1 MAHVP
6 PSVADFK
13 AKFPGLA
20 SVPDATVQLALD
32 ETAARVDETWR
43 EADYAPARLYLA
55 AHILTL
61 DGHGAQA
68 QTAGLQAQGLKSFK
82 SGSMSAEFRSDAP
95 QGSYAATGYGA
106 RFAALLE
113 INAGGPLV
121 SRAAAGE
128 PSHLAHDWVRDWGWR

>member
-20 SVPDATVQLALD
+20 ATPDQAIQSALN
-32 ETAARVDETWR
+32 ESGARVDETWR

-61 DGHGAQA
+61 DGYGGQA
-68 QTAGLQAQGLKSFK
+68 QTAGLQAQGVKSFK
-82 SGSMSAEFRSDAP
+82 SGAMSAEFRDGAD
-95 QGSYAATGYGA
+95 QGAYSTTSYGA
-106 RFAALLE
+106 RFAALAE
-113 INAGGPLV
+113 INNGGPLV
-121 SRAAAGE
+121 ARAASGE
-128 PSHLAHDWVRDWGWR
+128 PSHLAHDWVRPWGWR